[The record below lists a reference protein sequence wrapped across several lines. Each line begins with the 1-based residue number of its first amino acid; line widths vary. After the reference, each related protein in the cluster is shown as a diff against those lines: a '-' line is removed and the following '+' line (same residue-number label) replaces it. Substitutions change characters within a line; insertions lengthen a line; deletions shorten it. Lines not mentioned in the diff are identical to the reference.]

1 MQLSRSQHNPHHQ
14 EGDDERLPEHGSD
27 LFGNLLSLFSVS
39 GLRLAIIG
47 KFAPPPRLRASWL
60 DAMPSTGTTL
70 KQLSL
75 DLDTFEAPTAET
87 LARVIPQLRLAE
99 LFLSQDSVAAPDPTT
114 TSEILRAVLQSESE
128 IEIALLAMHS
138 FDLSM
143 IEPECWDL
151 LAGNRILK
159 ELNLGFC
166 DLGVNSFEL
175 LASALKRSTTLQKLM
190 LDANV
195 Q

>member
-1 MQLSRSQHNPHHQ
+1 
-14 EGDDERLPEHGSD
+14 
-27 LFGNLLSLFSVS
+27 
-39 GLRLAIIG
+39 
-47 KFAPPPRLRASWL
+47 
-60 DAMPSTGTTL
+60 MPSSGTTL

-114 TSEILRAVLQSESE
+114 TSEILRAVLQSES
-128 IEIALLAMHS
+128 EIALLAMHS

>member
-1 MQLSRSQHNPHHQ
+1 
-14 EGDDERLPEHGSD
+14 
-27 LFGNLLSLFSVS
+27 
-39 GLRLAIIG
+39 
-47 KFAPPPRLRASWL
+47 
-60 DAMPSTGTTL
+60 MPSSGTTL